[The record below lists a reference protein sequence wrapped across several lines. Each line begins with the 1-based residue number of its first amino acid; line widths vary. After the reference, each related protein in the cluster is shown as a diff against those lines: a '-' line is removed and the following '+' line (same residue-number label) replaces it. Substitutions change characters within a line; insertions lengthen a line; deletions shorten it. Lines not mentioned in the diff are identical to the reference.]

1 MPLAV
6 AGPTLPCGPR
16 APGQPWAAVGGDGSG
31 CVPSSGSAE
40 GPGAAGGLQSGARQ
54 QVLLL
59 PPRAAG
65 EAPRSAA
72 VTAHLEPRPARWAP
86 ADPAP
91 APRPQA
97 ATTSEELGAVTVKA
111 SYRPSEQKLRVELLS
126 ASNLLPLDSNGEWR
140 LPRPLSVS
148 ALGPPEFLAL
158 GAFPLDHHEGAVL
171 VGRAPLLGCG
181 LHSGL
186 GVSSLATSPPGPL
199 ARLQRPLCPADL
211 GTQA

>member
-140 LPRPLSVS
+140 LPRPLSRVCARSPRVPGARCVS
-148 ALGPPEFLAL
+148 PGPPRGGSASGQGTAAGVRTAL
-158 GAFPLDHHEGAVL
+158 
-171 VGRAPLLGCG
+171 RAWGIILGN
-181 LHSGL
+181 
-186 GVSSLATSPPGPL
+186 VSSRATCQAPATPL
-199 ARLQRPLCPADL
+199 SS
-211 GTQA
+211 